1 MSMNTGLAVLA
12 VDDEEPA
19 LRDLARLLRSSP
31 AVHTVDTAAGSAEAI
46 SKIAQQTYDA
56 IFLDVRMPEVD
67 GLEFARVVSR
77 FARPPLV
84 VFVSAYEDAAVH
96 AFEMRALDYLLKPVA
111 RRRLDETL
119 ARVQTETAMDA
130 SDRADR
136 DEGHGDIIAA
146 QNLRGGALRLV
157 RRSSILYVE
166 ASEDYV
172 RLVCDDGR
180 FLLRGTLLD
189 FERRWQAHGFVRV
202 HRRYL
207 ANLSRAVEVRPQ
219 LNGAASLLFPNDV
232 SIAISRR
239 RLGELVR
246 RLGM

>member
-1 MSMNTGLAVLA
+1 MSAGLAVLA
-12 VDDEEPA
+12 VDDELPA

-31 AVHTVDTAAGSAEAI
+31 SVETVDTAAGSTEAI
-46 SKIAQQTYDA
+46 AKIAQQTYDA

-67 GLEFARVVSR
+67 GLEFARIVGR
-77 FARPPLV
+77 FAHPPLV
-84 VFVSAYEDAAVH
+84 VFVTAYEDAAID
-96 AFEMRALDYLLKPVA
+96 AFQIHALDYLLKPVA

-119 ARVQTETAMDA
+119 ARVQVATSE
-130 SDRADR
+130 SDDR
-136 DEGHGDIIAA
+136 PGRDTGHGDIIAA
-146 QNLRGGALRLV
+146 QNLRGGSLRLV
-157 RRSSILYVE
+157 RRSAVIYVE

-189 FERRWQAHGFVRV
+189 FERRWEQHGFVRV

-232 SIAISRR
+232 SIPISRR

-246 RLGM
+246 RLGV

>member
-1 MSMNTGLAVLA
+1 VTAGLAVLA
-12 VDDEEPA
+12 VDDEQPA

-31 AVHTVDTAAGSAEAI
+31 SVHTVDTAAGSGEAI
-46 SKIAQQTYDA
+46 AKIAQQTYDA

-84 VFVSAYEDAAVH
+84 VFVSAYEDAAVD

-119 ARVQTETAMDA
+119 ARVQTATDA
-130 SDRADR
+130 GDGADR

-239 RLGELVR
+239 RLSELVR

>member
-1 MSMNTGLAVLA
+1 MSTGLAVLA
-12 VDDEEPA
+12 VDDEPPA

-31 AVHTVDTAAGSAEAI
+31 AVQTVDTAGGSGEAI
-46 SKIAQQTYDA
+46 AKIAQQTYDA

-119 ARVQTETAMDA
+119 ARVQMETAADA
-130 SDRADR
+130 ADR
-136 DEGHGDIIAA
+136 GDDEGHGDIIAA

>member
-1 MSMNTGLAVLA
+1 MSVGLAVLA
-12 VDDEEPA
+12 VDDELPA

-31 AVHTVDTAAGSAEAI
+31 AVDTVDIAAGSGEAI
-46 SKIAQQTYDA
+46 AKIAQQTYDA

-67 GLEFARVVSR
+67 GLEFARIVGR
-77 FARPPLV
+77 FANPPFV
-84 VFVSAYEDAAVH
+84 VFVTAYEDAAID
-96 AFEMRALDYLLKPVA
+96 AFQMRALDYLLKPVA

-119 ARVQTETAMDA
+119 ARVQAAA
-130 SDRADR
+130 SESEARPGR
-136 DEGHGDIIAA
+136 DTGHGDIIAA

-157 RRSSILYVE
+157 RRSAVLYVE

-189 FERRWQAHGFVRV
+189 FERRWEQHGFVRV

-207 ANLSRAVEVRPQ
+207 ANLGRAVEVRPQ

-232 SIAISRR
+232 SIPISRR